1 MPIDCTVVTKLI
13 LLVVRAFA
21 AITSLSPIPS
31 TQTGTNDWTWISFE
45 IRLKRQ
51 RTKLLLVSRVVVDD
65 DDRAVHC
72 FYRSFMHPLLIVR
85 SFDLHACYS
94 MHSSISSLI
103 QWVIRFD
110 CHPTCPFIHLFT
122 DQICLPTTVYWFV
135 DWRDVTTIIHD
146 LFINIGLSLKL
157 ILVINIENN
166 CCGHPIFGQG
176 SIPWQLTMENIM
188 TMTNK
193 PSRAF

>member
-45 IRLKRQ
+45 IRIKRQ
-51 RTKLLLVSRVVVDD
+51 RTKLLLVSCVVVDD

-122 DQICLPTTVYWFV
+122 D
-135 DWRDVTTIIHD
+135 H
-146 LFINIGLSLKL
+146 LFT
-157 ILVINIENN
+157 NN
-166 CCGHPIFGQG
+166 CLLICRLTRRDHHHSSVHQHRSLIEIN
-176 SIPWQLTMENIM
+176 SHHLKQLLWSSDFRTRFNSLTVDDGEHND
-188 TMTNK
+188 NDE
-193 PSRAF
+193 